1 MMKLNPDFL
10 GVNIK
15 TLRHKHHLSQSDLA
29 LMCGI
34 SRSFLSQI
42 ENARAVPS
50 LDVMVRIANY
60 FHVSIVYMLT
70 PTLRTSA
77 R

>member
-1 MMKLNPDFL
+1 MRLNCITL
-10 GVNIK
+10 GQQIRD
-15 TLRHKHHLSQSDLA
+15 LRQKHHLSQRELA
-29 LMCGI
+29 SLCGV
-34 SRSFLSQI
+34 SRSLLSQI

-50 LDVMVRIANY
+50 LDVMIRIANY